1 MKVGFIGLGKLG
13 KDVSEVMSKYY
24 DVTGFDINPNNGAKI
39 KQAKNLKE
47 LCFRKNII
55 FVAVQ
60 TPHDPKYDG
69 KAPTSH
75 LTPKDFDYSIVKNVI
90 QEINRF
96 VNRNT
101 LVVLISTVLPGITRK
116 EILPLLTNSRFIYNP
131 YLIAQGTV
139 KWDMK
144 NPELII
150 IGTKEGRK
158 TNDVAK
164 LIKFYQPIIKKKN
177 YRKVI
182 GTYEEAES
190 IKIFYNTFISTKLA
204 FVNLIQDVA
213 ERIENINS
221 ELVCD
226 TLANST
232 MRIISPKYMKP
243 GFGDGGGCH
252 PRDNIALRSL
262 ASRLNLGYDYFD
274 AIMKAREIQAKN
286 MALKCLKYKKDVVIL
301 GKSFK
306 PGIDQEAGSPSMLV
320 GWYVKKYG
328 VKQKLF
334 YDKAPSKTK
343 PYVYL
348 IHDNTKKYKFNK
360 NSIVIDPYRKIK
372 KSKDFKVIH
381 YGNSRKDSIF

>member
-13 KDVSEVMSKYY
+13 KDVAEVMSNYY
-24 DVTGFDINPNNGAKI
+24 DVTGYDINPNNGAKI
-39 KQAKNLKE
+39 KQAKTLREACLNKK
-47 LCFRKNII
+47 FI
-55 FVAVQ
+55 FVAVP
-60 TPHDPKYDG
+60 TPHDSKYDG

-75 LTPKDFDYSIVKNVI
+75 LKPKDFNYSIVKEVLKK
-90 QEINRF
+90 INNF
-96 VNRNT
+96 VGKKT
-101 LVVLISTVLPGITRK
+101 LIVLISTVLPGINRK
-116 EILPLLTNSRFIYNP
+116 ELVHLITKSRFIYNP

-139 KWDMK
+139 KWDMR

-150 IGTKEGRK
+150 IGTDEGKK
-158 TNDVAK
+158 TSDAK
-164 LIKFYQPIIKKKN
+164 MLLKYYKPIVRKKKQ
-177 YRKVI
+177 RKII

-213 ERIENINS
+213 EKMGNINS

-262 ASRLNLGYDYFD
+262 AKRLDLGYDFFD
-274 AIMKAREIQAKN
+274 AIMKTREMQAKN
-286 MALKCLKYKKDVVIL
+286 MALKCLKFKKDVVIL
-301 GKSFK
+301 GKAFK

-320 GWYVKKYG
+320 GWYIKKFS
-328 VKQKLF
+328 KSQKLY
-334 YDKAPSKTK
+334 YDKAPTKNK

-348 IHDNTKKYKFNK
+348 IHDNTKKYEFNK
-360 NSIVIDPYRKIK
+360 GSVVIDPYRKIK
-372 KSKDFKVIH
+372 KSNKYQVIH
-381 YGNSRKDSIF
+381 YGNTR

>member
-13 KDVSEVMSKYY
+13 KEVAEVMSKHY
-24 DVTGFDINPNNGAKI
+24 DITGYDINPKNGAKI
-39 KQAKNLKE
+39 KQAKNLKD
-47 LCFRKNII
+47 LCVNKEII

-75 LTPKDFDYSIVKNVI
+75 LKPKDFDYSIVKKVLKNV
-90 QEINRF
+90 NSL
-96 VNRNT
+96 VSKKT
-101 LVVLISTVLPGITRK
+101 LIVLISTVLPGISRK
-116 EILPLLTNSRFIYNP
+116 EIVPLINNARFIYNP

-139 KWDMK
+139 KWDMR

-150 IGTKEGRK
+150 IGTNEGKNTPDAKKLLNYYKPIVKNKNQRK
-158 TNDVAK
+158 
-164 LIKFYQPIIKKKN
+164 I
-177 YRKVI
+177 I

-213 ERIENINS
+213 EKMGNINS

-226 TLANST
+226 TLANSK
-232 MRIISPKYMKP
+232 MRIVSSKYMKP

-262 ASRLNLGYDYFD
+262 AKRLNLGYDFFD

-286 MALKCLKYKKDVVIL
+286 MALKCLEFNKDVIIL
-301 GKSFK
+301 GKGFK
-306 PGIDQEAGSPSMLV
+306 PGIDQDAGSPSMLV
-320 GWYVKKYG
+320 GWFIKKFS
-328 VKQKLF
+328 KNQKLY
-334 YDKAPSKTK
+334 YDKAPSTKK

-348 IHDNTKKYKFNK
+348 IHNNTKKYKFN
-360 NSIVIDPYRKIK
+360 NGSIIIDPYRKIK
-372 KSKDFKVIH
+372 KSKKYKVIH
-381 YGNSRKDSIF
+381 YGNSREN

>member
-1 MKVGFIGLGKLG
+1 MKIGFIGLGKLG

-39 KQAKNLKE
+39 KQAKNLKD
-47 LCFRKNII
+47 LCHKKNII

-75 LTPKDFDYSIVKNVI
+75 LIPKDFDYSIVKKVMK
-90 QEINRF
+90 EINKF
-96 VNRNT
+96 VNRRT
-101 LVVLISTVLPGITRK
+101 LVVLISTVLPGIVRK
-116 EILPLLTNSRFIYNP
+116 EIVPIINNPRFIYNP

-150 IGTKEGRK
+150 IGTKEGKK
-158 TNDVAK
+158 TNDAK
-164 LIKFYQPIIKKKN
+164 KLTEFYKPIIKKKN

-213 ERIENINS
+213 EKMENINS

-226 TLANST
+226 TLANSK
-232 MRIISPKYMKP
+232 MRIISSKYMKP

-262 ASRLNLGYDYFD
+262 ASRLNLGYDFFD
-274 AIMKAREIQAKN
+274 AIMSAREIQAKN
-286 MALKCLKYKKDVVIL
+286 MALKCLEYKKDIVIL

-306 PGIDQEAGSPSMLV
+306 PGIDQEVGSPSMLV
-320 GWYVKKYG
+320 GWYIEKNADN
-328 VKQKLF
+328 QKLF
-334 YDKAPSKTK
+334 YDKAPSENKS
-343 PYVYL
+343 YVYL

-372 KSKDFKVIH
+372 KSKNFSVIH
-381 YGNSRKDSIF
+381 YGNSRKDSIS